1 MIELNEKA
9 KSKAQQRFMGA
20 VLHAQRT
27 GEASTPEV
35 ADAADSMKV
44 KDVEDFASTKHKGL
58 PEKKKKKEDVDESL
72 GSAVQ
77 KVLDARLKQRQR
89 REGRKPQKAMD
100 AGARAKRLLQRKEYA
115 AKVSGSTD
123 NVPDD
128 IRDHKT
134 WDQFKKHI

>member
-20 VLHAQRT
+20 VLRAQRT

-35 ADAADSMKV
+35 AKLALTMKTS
-44 KDVEDFASTKHKGL
+44 DVEDFASTKHKGL
-58 PEKKKKKEDVDESL
+58 PERKKKKEDVDESL

-100 AGARAKRLLQRKEYA
+100 AGARAKRLLARKVHRA
-115 AKVSGSTD
+115 TVSD
-123 NVPDD
+123 FIPDD